1 MNKRKCKCISDY
13 HEEIVRLSKNKTI
26 AEISKTLELKSPS
39 VRNYCIS
46 NGIQYIVNKG
56 VINEERFLTLESEA
70 DAYFYGFLV
79 TDGYL
84 KKDGSHVTLALQE
97 KDIHILET
105 MKEWLQTNAKIGT
118 YITKRDSGYISTMK
132 RLTFTSKIV
141 RKNLENHG
149 LAPQKSKIATVPNNY
164 QPSNTWSRHFWRGV
178 IDGDGSLFINGK
190 GCRVVNLVGSFDL
203 CENFKEYCTQSLCFD
218 KNPVITKVQNIHSV
232 SFSGR
237 DAVEIVKHLYQGS
250 DSRYRLIRKYNMMQ
264 RMVESESERNKT
276 REGLPFDVKG
286 IETHELKSGKFSYR
300 TAYYIGSKKI
310 YLGAFRTLEEAIDRQ
325 TEFKD
330 LYLELLTN

>member
-1 MNKRKCKCISDY
+1 MKCNKDY
-13 HEEIVRLSKNKTI
+13 HDDILSLCKTNTIPEIAKILNLQQNSLRGYILRNKI
-26 AEISKTLELKSPS
+26 PYLVK
-39 VRNYCIS
+39 
-46 NGIQYIVNKG
+46 KG
-56 VINEERFLTLESEA
+56 YANETRFLTLENEA

-79 TDGYL
+79 TDGHL
-84 KKDGSHVTLALQE
+84 NKAEGRSHVTLSLSHE
-97 KDIHILET
+97 DTHILEELKNWIET
-105 MKEWLQTNAKIGT
+105 YSEIGT
-118 YITKRDSGYISTMK
+118 YVEHRSSGHVSTMK
-132 RLTFTSKIV
+132 RLTFANNKV
-141 RKNLENHG
+141 RANLEAHG
-149 LAPQKSKIATVPNNY
+149 LRPQKSKIATVPNNY
-164 QPSNTWSRHFWRGV
+164 SHSNSWSKHFWRGV
-178 IDGDGSLFINGK
+178 IDGDGSLFINSAN
-190 GCRVVNLVGSFDL
+190 CRVINLVGSFDL
-203 CENFKEYCTQSLCFD
+203 CKNFKEYCTQSLCFD
-218 KNPVITKVQNIHSV
+218 KNPVITKVQNIYSV

-237 DAVEIVKHLYQGS
+237 DAVEIAKHLYQDS
-250 DSRYRLIRKYNMMQ
+250 DPRYRLIRKYNMMQ